1 MLPLIWVSA
10 CSSQVRTPKSQDKLQ
25 VESNKEIVH
34 TFYRQ
39 VIGQQDETLA
49 DQLLT
54 DDYIQHNPMVKTGKA
69 GFFETLAFLKQ
80 MPKPE
85 NPKKPI
91 VRTIAEGEYVA
102 LHLSVEIMGTQKVV
116 IDLFRLEDGKLAEHW
131 DAMEDHPATTVNGN
145 TMTDGVIDIDG
156 QANTAENKTVVAAYY
171 QAVWL
176 DQQANVLSSFI
187 ADELIQHSPEIDNGI
202 DGLQAYVAS
211 GDLAVQKVHRLIA
224 EGDFVVAQLEVKVQ
238 DTPHVLYE
246 ILRLAEG
253 KIVEQW
259 RVKQAI
265 PETMVHDNG
274 MI

>member
-1 MLPLIWVSA
+1 M
-10 CSSQVRTPKSQDKLQ
+10 
-25 VESNKEIVH
+25 ESNKKTVH

-39 VIGQQDETLA
+39 VIGQQDEALA

-85 NPKKPI
+85 NPKNPI
-91 VRTIAEGEYVA
+91 VRTIAEGEYVV

-116 IDLFRLEDGKLAEHW
+116 IDLFRIEDGKLAEHW
-131 DAMEDHPATTVNGN
+131 DAIEDHPPSTVNGN
-145 TMTDGVIDIDG
+145 TMTDGVIEIDE
-156 QANTAENKTVVAAYY
+156 QANAAENKDIVTAYY

-176 DQQANVLSSFI
+176 DQQGGALSSFI
-187 ADELIQHSPEIDNGI
+187 ADDLVQHSPGIDNGI
-202 DGLQAYVAS
+202 NGLQAYIAS
-211 GDLAVQKVHRLIA
+211 DELAVQKVHRLVA
-224 EGDFVVAQLEVKVQ
+224 EGDFVVSQLEVLVQ
-238 DTPHVLYE
+238 NTPFVLYE
-246 ILRLAEG
+246 ILRLDEG

-259 RVKQAI
+259 SVKQAI
-265 PETMVHDNG
+265 PEAMAHDNG

>member
-1 MLPLIWVSA
+1 MLPVILVSA

-85 NPKKPI
+85 NPKNPI

-116 IDLFRLEDGKLAEHW
+116 IDLFRIEDGKLAEHW

-145 TMTDGVIDIDG
+145 TMTDGVMDIDE
-156 QANTAENKTVVAAYY
+156 QANAAENKEVVAAYY
-171 QAVWL
+171 QSVWL
-176 DQQANVLSSFI
+176 DKQGDALPSFI
-187 ADELIQHSPEIDNGI
+187 AEDLVQHSPEIDNGI

-211 GDLAVQKVHRLIA
+211 DDLVVQQVHRLIA
-224 EGDFVVAQLEVKVQ
+224 EGDFVVAQLEVLVQ
-238 DTPHVLYE
+238 NTPYVLYE
-246 ILRLAEG
+246 ILRLADG
-253 KIVEQW
+253 KIAEQW

-265 PETMVHDNG
+265 PETMAHDNG